1 MNDFQ
6 IYNKKFSKL
15 SLQKNNNP
23 KLKTKNMPQGLK
35 SILITNSNGLEI
47 SSQYANFYRNSK
59 KNMMEDNYNVK
70 HITYNN
76 SNNNTKNLSFPI
88 NTTSSN
94 KNINIKYKDN
104 SLMNQKNNLFKK
116 FLNNSKKEESLN
128 YYNSR
133 ESTCN
138 NIDGIVLNKASNLK
152 INIIPKKYNFKF
164 INVKENNI
172 SFNSNINNGK
182 SMSKSKS
189 KSKNK
194 KESKSYNNK
203 INNNINKM
211 IIDKYLKLYKIG
223 EKGLGKKVK
232 AKKAN
237 NLHKES
243 PFYNIT
249 KNSNDTNSSDIHKMS
264 SLNMIT
270 NIQFKGLK
278 KKNKSSNL
286 LINNYNKSKNMHIS
300 KTNSNIIITKIESNG
315 NLNFKNMKNYN
326 NKSDN
331 INNKSDNN
339 KYDNNNN
346 NNKSDNSNN
355 NNNNV
360 KNNKKYL
367 TENHIMYLMNNKN
380 SANKKQKVKNN
391 KEKQIYLNKNE
402 RDTYASTNTNT
413 NTNTNLNLNIKINN
427 NNNINSNNN
436 SKNNYLKAFLF
447 EKANNESNNENI
459 IYDYKSN
466 NILTKKNQDNN
477 NLIIN
482 FNKNNKKSNINNE
495 NNNNNSLNLNMYKI
509 MNERLKTEYNDI
521 ENDNNNNSLEIIDKM
536 YEEENTEEINQKSSS
551 YSHHDSFRFLYP
563 EIYNRDDENI
573 AENNK
578 KINYNNNNNNNYSN
592 DKKEK
597 ELDET
602 ESPLKMDTDKVTMEN
617 SGVLSFDQVKDII
630 CYYNMNTPD
639 KQNNF
644 LFKQNERQIFDI
656 NIKNKYANFFLAN
669 NKINNNN
676 YDNDTKNNN
685 NNINSN
691 LITNDLID
699 DIISFKN
706 NINLKYP
713 SGSIFSLD
721 TEYSSKMKK
730 KYNKNLVKNI

>member
-6 IYNKKFSKL
+6 IYNRKYSKL

-88 NTTSSN
+88 NITSSN

-116 FLNNSKKEESLN
+116 KFDKFLNNSKKEESLN
-128 YYNSR
+128 NYNSR
-133 ESTCN
+133 ESTSN
-138 NIDGIVLNKASNLK
+138 NIDGIALNKAINLK

-189 KSKNK
+189 KSKSKNQ

-211 IIDKYLKLYKIG
+211 ILDKYLKLYKIG

-232 AKKAN
+232 AKNAN

-243 PFYNIT
+243 PIYNIT

-286 LINNYNKSKNMHIS
+286 LINDYNKPKNMHIS
-300 KTNSNIIITKIESNG
+300 KTNSNIIITKIESNS

-331 INNKSDNN
+331 INNKLDKNNNN
-339 KYDNNNN
+339 KNDNNNY
-346 NNKSDNSNN
+346 NNKSDNNN

-391 KEKQIYLNKNE
+391 KEKQINLNKNE
-402 RDTYASTNTNT
+402 RNTCTNTNT
-413 NTNTNLNLNIKINN
+413 NTNINLNINL

-466 NILTKKNQDNN
+466 NLLLKKNQDNN
-477 NLIIN
+477 NMIIN
-482 FNKNNKKSNINNE
+482 FNKNNRKKNINIE
-495 NNNNNSLNLNMYKI
+495 KNNSLNLNMYKI

-521 ENDNNNNSLEIIDKM
+521 QNDNNNNSLEIIDKM

-551 YSHHDSFRFLYP
+551 YSHHNSFRFLYP

-578 KINYNNNNNNNYSN
+578 KINYNNNSNYSN

-602 ESPLKMDTDKVTMEN
+602 ESPLKMDTDKVTNEN

-630 CYYNMNTPD
+630 CYYNMNTLD

-644 LFKQNERQIFDI
+644 LFKQNERQLFDI
-656 NIKNKYANFFLAN
+656 NIKKKYANFFLDN
-669 NKINNNN
+669 HNINNNIN
-676 YDNDTKNNN
+676 NCDNDIKNNN
-685 NNINSN
+685 NNINTN

-706 NINLKYP
+706 NMNLKYP